1 MVTGITNTLKKNSTP
16 GESLI
21 LGIDGGGTK
30 CKAVL
35 MSPDNVVLGEGTAG
49 PGNPVYGIEQA
60 KDSIKNS
67 ALMALKQAGISP
79 SELTKI
85 PVGLGLA
92 GVNLP
97 KHYDTIMKWQHPFRQ
112 IFLAT
117 DLLIASLGAH
127 NGGDGAVIVTGTGSC
142 GFSYVNQK
150 STILGG
156 HGFPQG
162 DKGSGAWFGLRAAE
176 QVLLSLD
183 GLGHPT
189 KLVNVMLEQLNVK
202 NSEELTEKVAGKPA
216 SFFAQLAN
224 CVFIAASSKDE
235 IAISIV
241 QEGAGYINGM
251 AEKLMNTHP
260 PRISLIGG
268 LGTSLFPWLNK
279 AIQNALSTPLSPPEV
294 GAVYFARQNMNGFPS
309 DKSISIAT

>member
-1 MVTGITNTLKKNSTP
+1 MKNNAKP
-16 GESLI
+16 DGSLI

-35 MSPDNVVLGEGTAG
+35 MSADNVVLGEGTAG
-49 PGNPVYGIEQA
+49 PGNPVYGLEQA
-60 KDSIKNS
+60 KDSITNS
-67 ALMALKQAGISP
+67 ALMALKQAGIAP
-79 SELTKI
+79 SELANIT
-85 PVGLGLA
+85 VGVGLA

-97 KHYDTIMKWQHPFRQ
+97 NHYKTIMSWQHPFKQ

-142 GFSYVNQK
+142 GFSYVNQT

-162 DKGSGAWFGLRAAE
+162 DKGSGAWFGLRAVE

-183 GLGHPT
+183 GLGKT
-189 KLVNVMLEQLNVK
+189 TQLVEVMQRQLNVK

-224 CVFIAASSKDE
+224 CVFIAADAGDE
-235 IAISIV
+235 IAISIAH
-241 QEGAGYINGM
+241 EGADYISAM
-251 AEKLMNTHP
+251 AEKLMSINP

-268 LGTSLFPWLNK
+268 LGRSLFPWLSNGLK
-279 AIQNALSTPLSPPEV
+279 NALSAPLSTPEV
-294 GAVYFARQNMNGFPS
+294 GAVYFARQNIQALGADES
-309 DKSISIAT
+309 LSTVI